1 MLCLLVLLFA
11 VSVVGCLLG
20 YSSCLVV
27 WIPLFLDPSAGAFGR
42 FDLAALCGCRT
53 LNFCLFVCLFV
64 YGCESS
70 DVGSCDSDLCIRCGG
85 DKNDLF
91 EVDTTESVCFLELF
105 EPCWLWVPLR
115 SFNVPITK
123 WPHQSGAPVGA
134 APPTRSQLRL
144 QRRTQTPVQNSHNGC
159 HQPTL
164 DPLLA
169 NVCQASPFRLAMC

>member
-1 MLCLLVLLFA
+1 MPTELHGRKTGRHASVLMETHLGLGRSSGWQHPLLWMRELGGKSMTTPSGIGLGRQNLLHA
-11 VSVVGCLLG
+11 PSGAACTSDQ
-20 YSSCLVV
+20 SSCSLGV
-27 WIPLFLDPSAGAFGR
+27 
-42 FDLAALCGCRT
+42 
-53 LNFCLFVCLFV
+53 
-64 YGCESS
+64 
-70 DVGSCDSDLCIRCGG
+70 DSNYQL
-85 DKNDLF
+85 
-91 EVDTTESVCFLELF
+91 
-105 EPCWLWVPLR
+105 
-115 SFNVPITK
+115 PITK